1 MYNYK
6 TYLLFLFGSLALSI
20 FLQSILPFPY
30 GLGVSLA
37 IFVMFPLIIR
47 RQMSNKDG
55 TSTFYGTGSTKL
67 KYICLVCNARFKGSE
82 CSRCGSKS
90 KKADF

>member
-6 TYLLFLFGSLALSI
+6 TYLLVLFGSLAISI
-20 FLQSILPFPY
+20 ALQSILPFPY
-30 GLGVSLA
+30 GLAVSLA

-55 TSTFYGTGSTKL
+55 TSSFYGLGSGKV
-67 KYICLVCNARFKGSE
+67 KYICLVCNARFKGAQ